1 MSLKRSILDLRKRK
15 DEVRLG
21 GGDKAIEK
29 QVAQGKMTARQRIL
43 SIVDEGS
50 FHEYDMFVE
59 HVGTD
64 FNMSK
69 KVLAGDG
76 VVIGTGT
83 INGSPICIYAQD
95 FTVEGGSL
103 GLMHARKITKIM
115 DHALKMRM
123 PLIGI
128 NDSGGA
134 RIQEGVNSLAGT
146 AKSSSA
152 IPFLQELFRRFRL
165 FWVHVLVVL
174 CILQH

>member
-29 QVAQGKMTARQRIL
+29 QVAQGKMTARQRII

-64 FNMSK
+64 FNMGN

-83 INGSPICIYAQD
+83 DYMVPQYV
-95 FTVEGGSL
+95 FMLRTL
-103 GLMHARKITKIM
+103 P
-115 DHALKMRM
+115 LK
-123 PLIGI
+123 
-128 NDSGGA
+128 
-134 RIQEGVNSLAGT
+134 V
-146 AKSSSA
+146 
-152 IPFLQELFRRFRL
+152 
-165 FWVHVLVVL
+165 VHWD
-174 CILQH
+174 